1 MNGPGFISITGL
13 IGQLFAIAFALALA
27 PLLTGWVNQCRA
39 WLQNRTAPP
48 LLQPY
53 YMLHKLFAKDVVLA
67 HGASDLFRFAPF
79 IVFGCMVL
87 ACAIIPSLSTD
98 LPFAPAADTIALVGV
113 FGLARVFISLAA
125 MDIGTSFGG
134 LGGRR
139 EMLIGFLAE
148 PALLMVIFT
157 TAMICQSTS
166 VATIVETLAHRDF
179 IIYPS
184 LAFAG
189 VAFTFVSLAENARVP
204 VDNPA
209 THLELTMIHEA
220 MILEYSGRHLALI
233 EWASSLKLYAYSCLG
248 LALFFPW
255 GIAAGDSFV
264 GLLGAI
270 PLLLFKLTIGGFLLA
285 TIETINAKM
294 RIFRAPEFLGTAFL
308 LAVLGL
314 LVRLLLENRV

>member
-1 MNGPGFISITGL
+1 MSLSWTGVF
-13 IGQLFAIAFALALA
+13 GQLFAIVLALALA

-39 WLQNRTAPP
+39 WLQNRKAPS
-48 LLQPY
+48 LLQQY
-53 YMLHKLFAKDVVLA
+53 YMLHKLFHKDVVLA
-67 HGASDLFRFAPF
+67 HGASALFRFAPF
-79 IVFGCMVL
+79 IIFGCMVL

-98 LPFAPAADTIALVGV
+98 LPFAPAADALALVGV
-113 FGLARVFISLAA
+113 FGLARIFISLAA
-125 MDIGTSFGG
+125 MDVGTSFGT

-157 TAMICQSTS
+157 MAMIAQSTS
-166 VATIVETLAHRDF
+166 VTTIVETLAHRELV
-179 IIYPS
+179 IYPS
-184 LAFAG
+184 IAFAG
-189 VAFTFVSLAENARVP
+189 LAFTMVSFAENARVP

-220 MILEYSGRHLALI
+220 MILEYSGRHLALL
-233 EWASSLKLYAYSCLG
+233 EWAASLKLYAYSCLG

-255 GIAAGDSFV
+255 GIAERDN
-264 GLLGAI
+264 LLAMI
-270 PLLLFKLTIGGFLLA
+270 AALPVLILKLTIGGAFVAL
-285 TIETINAKM
+285 IETINAKM

>member
-1 MNGPGFISITGL
+1 MISIAGL
-13 IGQLFAIAFALALA
+13 IGQVFAIALALVLA
-27 PLLTGWVNQCRA
+27 PLLAGWVGMCRA
-39 WLQNRTAPP
+39 WFQSRSAPP
-48 LLQPY
+48 LLLPY
-53 YMLHKLFAKDVVLA
+53 YMLHKLFHKDVVLA
-67 HGASDLFRFAPF
+67 DGASSLFRTAPF
-79 IVFGCMVL
+79 VVFGCMVL

-98 LPFAPAADTIALVGV
+98 LPLAPAADALALVGV
-113 FGLARVFISLAA
+113 FGLARIFISLAA
-125 MDIGTSFGG
+125 MDIGTSFGS

-157 TAMICQSTS
+157 VAMIAQSTS
-166 VATIVETLAHRDF
+166 VATIVETLAHREF

-189 VAFTFVSLAENARVP
+189 IAFTFVSLAENARVP

-220 MILEYSGRHLALI
+220 MILEYSGRYLALI
-233 EWASSLKLYAYSCLG
+233 EWAAALKLYAYSCLG
-248 LALFFPW
+248 IALFFPW
-255 GIAAGDSFV
+255 GIAEADRFL
-264 GLLGAI
+264 GLVLAL
-270 PLLLFKLTIGGFLLA
+270 PLLVLKLTIGGFLLA
-285 TIETINAKM
+285 MIETVSAKM

-314 LVRLLLENRV
+314 LVRLLLEVRA